1 MSFQNE
7 SQIEFPAHLF
17 LREIAQGP
25 SAAADSPLWTAPR
38 SSTESSQNFALRD
51 TLHVQFR
58 GECFNVANH
67 ANFGLPVTDLAS
79 PSFGRILE
87 AAPPRLMQLGLKFL
101 F

>member
-1 MSFQNE
+1 MPVV
-7 SQIEFPAHLF
+7 I
-17 LREIAQGP
+17 
-25 SAAADSPLWTAPR
+25 SPEAGISGLDL
-38 SSTESSQNFALRD
+38 SLLKSFALSD
-51 TLHVQFR
+51 TLRLQFR
-58 GECFNVANH
+58 AECFNLANH